1 MNTDDHS
8 LAGQKA
14 ARAAAEAATAAAESA
29 PVRRYCSFWVGSHLY
44 GIDILEVKEINAENA
59 FTPIH
64 HAPPKVRGYVN
75 IRGQIHLVI
84 DPREPLG
91 LPPEDRTEGKMLLI
105 FKPAVAEASAM
116 LVDRVGDIIEVPED
130 RIEDDAE
137 QKVPGQGGE
146 LATGV
151 CKLDGQLM
159 VVLNPR
165 GFLSVAH

>member
-1 MNTDDHS
+1 MSSVDAT
-8 LAGQKA
+8 LTEAAK
-14 ARAAAEAATAAAESA
+14 ARAAATIEAVR
-29 PVRRYCSFWVGSHLY
+29 VRRYCSFWVGGHLF
-44 GIDILEVKEINAENA
+44 GIDILEVKEINAEIA
-59 FTPIH
+59 FTPIF
-64 HAPPKVRGYVN
+64 HAPGQVRGYVN

-91 LPPEDRTEGKMLLI
+91 LPREEKTDGKMLLI

-130 RIEDDAE
+130 RIEDDAA
-137 QKVPGQGGE
+137 QDVPGQDGG

-165 GFLSVAH
+165 GFLSVER

>member
-1 MNTDDHS
+1 MSSVDAT
-8 LAGQKA
+8 LTEAAK
-14 ARAAAEAATAAAESA
+14 ARAAASAEAVQ
-29 PVRRYCSFWVGSHLY
+29 VRRYCSFWVGGHLF
-44 GIDILEVKEINAENA
+44 GIDILEVKEINAEIA
-59 FTPIH
+59 FTPIF
-64 HAPPKVRGYVN
+64 HAPGQVRGYVN

-91 LPPEDRTEGKMLLI
+91 LPPEEKTDGKMLLI

-130 RIEDDAE
+130 RIEDDAD